1 MSFDVRPVE
10 NLDEFRQAV
19 FSIGQYAG
27 DYPTEEGGERFARIL
42 PFSRM
47 LSALEDGQI
56 VGGAGAFPFEMSVP
70 GGRVPCC
77 GTTVVGVYPTHRR
90 RGALRAMMRAHIDQ
104 ARELGE
110 PIAALWASEETIYGR
125 YGYGRAG
132 YAGDISIP
140 RERVEF
146 AQPFEPR
153 GRIRIVEPDE
163 ALEKFPALWDALAEE
178 RPGVFTRTPDWWEA
192 RTIHDPPERRHGAG
206 PKRFALLEHD
216 EDAVAYAIY
225 RHSPSWENFVSTG
238 KVRVVEAIGRN
249 AQATIEV
256 WRYLLDI
263 DWVATIESSLIPP
276 DHPVFFALAE
286 PRRARYR
293 VGDSVWV
300 RLLDVGAALSAR
312 TYARGDELVFEL
324 RDEFCPWN
332 EGRWRLAD
340 GVAERTEDAPDLRC
354 DVAVLGSLY
363 LGGVALSA
371 LAQANLVE
379 ELTPGAIARA
389 DGVFRHGLHPWCP
402 EIF

>member
-1 MSFDVRPVE
+1 MFEVRPAANAE
-10 NLDEFRQAV
+10 EYADAIYG
-19 FSIGQYAG
+19 IGQYFG
-27 DYPTEEGGERFARIL
+27 PPLDEDRIERFAKVL
-42 PFSRM
+42 PFDRM
-47 LSALEDGQI
+47 HAAWEDGEI
-56 VGGAGAFPFEMSVP
+56 VGGAGAFPFELSVP
-70 GGRVPCC
+70 GGVLPCA
-77 GTTVVGVYPTHRR
+77 GVTVVGVYPTHRR

-132 YAGDISIP
+132 YGGDISIP

-163 ALEKFPALWDALAEE
+163 ALEKFPALWDALAEQ
-178 RPGVFTRTPDWWEA
+178 RPGVFTRTSDWWET
-192 RTIHDPPERRHGAG
+192 RTILDPPERRHGAG

-216 EDAVAYAIY
+216 GEAVAYAIY

-238 KVRVVEAIGRN
+238 KVRVNEAVGRN
-249 AQATIEV
+249 AQATIEI

-300 RLLDVGAALSAR
+300 RLVDVGAALSAR
-312 TYARGDELVFEL
+312 TYARGDALVFEL

-332 EGRWRLAD
+332 QGRWRLAD
-340 GVAERTEDAPDLRC
+340 GASSRTDDAPDLRC
-354 DVAVLGSLY
+354 DVSVLGSIY
-363 LGGVALSA
+363 LGGISLAALG
-371 LAQANLVE
+371 QANLVE
-379 ELTPGAIARA
+379 ELTQGAIARA
-389 DGVFRHGLHPWCP
+389 DGVFRHGLQPWCP

>member
-1 MSFDVRPVE
+1 MSFGVRPVD

-27 DYPTEEGGERFARIL
+27 DYPTEENAEQFSRIL
-42 PFSRM
+42 PFARM
-47 LSALEDGQI
+47 QAAFEDGKI

-90 RGALRAMMRAHIDQ
+90 RGALRAMMRAHLDQ
-104 ARELGE
+104 GRELGE

-132 YAGDISIP
+132 YAGDIAVP

-153 GRIRIVEPDE
+153 GRFRFVERDE
-163 ALEKFPALWDALAEE
+163 ALAKLPPLWEGLMRE
-178 RPGVFTRTPDWWEA
+178 RPGVFTRKADWWET
-192 RTIHDPPERRHGAG
+192 RTLNDPPERRHGGG
-206 PKRFALLEHD
+206 PKRFVLLEHG
-216 EDAVAYAIY
+216 EEPVAYAIY
-225 RHSPSWENFVSTG
+225 RHNPSWENFVSTG
-238 KVRVVEAIGRN
+238 KVRVIEAIGRDSH
-249 AQATIEV
+249 ATAEL

-263 DWVATIESSLIPP
+263 DWVASIESSLIPP
-276 DHPVFFALAE
+276 DHPLFFVLAE

-300 RLLDVGAALSAR
+300 RLLDVGAALSER
-312 TYARGDELVFEL
+312 TYACGDALVFEL

-340 GVAERTEDAPDLRC
+340 GAAERTDDAPDLRC
-354 DVAVLGSLY
+354 DVSVLGSLY
-363 LGGVALSA
+363 LGGIALSA
-371 LAQANLVE
+371 LAQANLVD

-389 DGVFRHGLHPWCP
+389 DGVFRHGLQPWCP